1 MLSLTQAPS
10 GQNHAV
16 FTDRGKS
23 KASIIF
29 LGSVAIIWIF
39 FCIFYPQSYKAA
51 KLLHVTL
58 GTFPP
63 GGSRGGLNPVFLRF
77 LICLTLWALAVL
89 FDSVFI
95 CWQIRKC
102 FFLKFSRVRIIVF
115 VRLAWRA
122 EGRRGALGSM
132 ASRHILF
139 WEMALPGPLS
149 LPKPCLGCWGL
160 SVAEDGGGCLRC
172 ADRGQY

>member
-102 FFLKFSRVRIIVF
+102 FFEIFSGSDNCVRP
-115 VRLAWRA
+115 LGLEGGG
-122 EGRRGALGSM
+122 EGRGAGVDGVSAHIVLGDGP
-132 ASRHILF
+132 AGAIVAAQ
-139 WEMALPGPLS
+139 ALPGLV
-149 LPKPCLGCWGL
+149 GG
-160 SVAEDGGGCLRC
+160 SVWPRMGGVLAVR
-172 ADRGQY
+172 